1 MNLSSD
7 FHANKKSGELY
18 ASIDQGRSINGFID
32 DVCFSILPMLVD
44 LIVAFGYFYYL
55 FDAYMA
61 LIVGVVTVV
70 YLWVTTKLGA
80 QQDQIRRDYRTSCRN
95 ENHVLYESMGS
106 WSTVSVSLERSQSYP
121 PTCC

>member
-7 FHANKKSGELY
+7 FHSNKKSGELY

-32 DVCFSILPMLVD
+32 DVCFTVLPMLVD

-70 YLWVTTKLGA
+70 YLWATTKLGA
-80 QQDQIRRDYRTSCRN
+80 QQDQIRRDYRTSSRN
-95 ENHVLYESMGS
+95 ESHVLYESMGS
-106 WSTVSVSLERSQSYP
+106 WTTVCVSL
-121 PTCC
+121 T